1 MFIFCKPIVECFLS
15 HFWAIFVHFWATFG
29 SFWGHYGAIFGH
41 CWAILNHFDHFSFIL
56 DIFPASFLHFFCRF
70 HNLFFLF
77 CSFYSSS
84 DCKNWLK
91 MRRRRKWQVFK
102 KCFVVIIG
110 ASILMNEILCAG
122 KIPTWG
128 WFGKVFPLS
137 VFPLLKV
144 WCHWPP
150 SKIQSNYN
158 RTEFSNQ
165 F

>member
-1 MFIFCKPIVECFLS
+1 MFSEPFLGHFCSFLGDFWVILGS
-15 HFWAIFVHFWATFG
+15 LWGHFWPLLGHFKP
-29 SFWGHYGAIFGH
+29 FWPF
-41 CWAILNHFDHFSFIL
+41 LV
-56 DIFPASFLHFFCRF
+56 FPALFLHFFVDF
-70 HNLFFLF
+70 ITFFS
-77 CSFYSSS
+77 SFYSSS

-91 MRRRRKWQVFK
+91 RRRRRKWQVFK

-137 VFPLLKV
+137 VVFPLLKV